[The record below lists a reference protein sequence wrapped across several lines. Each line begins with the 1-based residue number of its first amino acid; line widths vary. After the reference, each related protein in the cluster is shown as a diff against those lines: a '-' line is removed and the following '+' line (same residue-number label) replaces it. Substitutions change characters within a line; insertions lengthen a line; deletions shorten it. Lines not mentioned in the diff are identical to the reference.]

1 MAVTAPL
8 EVGTKAPR
16 AVRDQMSSY
25 GEAGRPHARVW
36 GTPRPRSTV
45 RPPPYLCPLPVI
57 FVFAGE
63 SCLLKALQDLA
74 DTPGGVGQHWFQGNP
89 WEGRTE

>member
-1 MAVTAPL
+1 MATTVLL

-16 AVRDQMSSY
+16 AVRDQTSSHAWPA
-25 GEAGRPHARVW
+25 GPELGSEAPHAPLS
-36 GTPRPRSTV
+36 GAST
-45 RPPPYLCPLPVI
+45 PYLCPLPVV
-57 FVFAGE
+57 FVLAGE
-63 SCLLKALQDLA
+63 SCLLKALQDLT